1 MRKKTHLK
9 KKKNISLKIILS
21 SKDTLLLERYAKL
34 NSMSEKT
41 AAKKIL
47 KEYLAANV
55 TLPKD
60 ESENQLSLFAP
71 RETDIFD
78 FIR

>member
-9 KKKNISLKIILS
+9 KKKDTSLKIILS
-21 SKDTLLLERYAKL
+21 NKDFILLERYAKL
-34 NSMSEKT
+34 NSLTEKT

-47 KEYLAANV
+47 KEFLVNNV
-55 TLPKD
+55 TMPED
-60 ESENQLSLFAP
+60 ELENQLSLFDP
-71 RETDIFD
+71 IETDIFD

>member
-1 MRKKTHLK
+1 
-9 KKKNISLKIILS
+9 
-21 SKDTLLLERYAKL
+21 
-34 NSMSEKT
+34 MSEKT

>member
-9 KKKNISLKIILS
+9 KKKDTSLKIILS
-21 SKDTLLLERYAKL
+21 SKDFILLERYAKL
-34 NSMSEKT
+34 NSLTEKT

-47 KEYLAANV
+47 KEFLANNV
-55 TLPKD
+55 TMPED
-60 ESENQLSLFAP
+60 ELENQLSLFDP
-71 RETDIFD
+71 IETDIFD